1 MKPERHCVLC
11 LHRER
16 SHATAD
22 GSCVALVDVEM
33 ATQHVCGCPCFSLA
47 RAVEPDAADTGD
59 GLVLA
64 NDAEHALIERLALA
78 IGHRL
83 LLEWD
88 AVPADARV
96 LTLNRAA
103 LSTLARVLGVFLA
116 SVAIVDPSNDAG
128 WQAIVE
134 TALEMVRQTAAQK
147 REEAIAATQP
157 PGGLLGIDPTQPVY
171 VFPAPETVM

>member
-1 MKPERHCVLC
+1 MRAERHCVLC
-11 LHRER
+11 LHGER

-47 RAVEPDAADTGD
+47 RPIEPEAADARP
-59 GLVLA
+59 GLTLA

-78 IGHRL
+78 VGHRL

-88 AVPADARV
+88 AVPADERV
-96 LTLNRAA
+96 LSMNRAA
-103 LSTLARVLGVFLA
+103 LSALARVLGVFLA
-116 SVAIVDPSNDAG
+116 SVAIVDPSNEAG
-128 WQAIVE
+128 WTLIVD
-134 TALEMVRQTAAQK
+134 TALEMVRQTATQK
-147 REEAIAATQP
+147 RAEAIAATAP
-157 PGGLLGIDPTQPVY
+157 AGGLLGADPAQPVY

>member
-1 MKPERHCVLC
+1 MTATRYCTAC
-11 LHRER
+11 GHRENAHR
-16 SHATAD
+16 
-22 GSCVALVDVEM
+22 GGCVALCDLDME
-33 ATQHVCGCPCFSLA
+33 TQRLCECQAFTLIPA
-47 RAVEPDAADTGD
+47 GD

-64 NDAEHALIERLALA
+64 NNAEHALIERLALA

-88 AVPADARV
+88 AVPADERV

-128 WQAIVE
+128 WQLIVE
-134 TALEMVRQTAAQK
+134 RALEMVRQTATQK
-147 REEAIAATQP
+147 REEALAATQP
-157 PGGLLGIDPTQPVY
+157 PGGLLGADPAQPVY